1 MNSLYC
7 GDNVPVN
14 RIKRAYRTTYNY
26 LFNIYSW
33 GMYTDGN
40 ILFVYTL
47 HYSFQGFGLIFVL
60 MMKIINVFVFF
71 TFYRNVIM

>member
-1 MNSLYC
+1 
-7 GDNVPVN
+7 
-14 RIKRAYRTTYNY
+14 
-26 LFNIYSW
+26 
-33 GMYTDGN
+33 MYTDGN